1 MLVQPP
7 RPARPFVRQR
17 TAPTLLAAI
26 LLTFAAAAQA
36 PPAAPSTAAASGAP
50 VAATPPPTVAA
61 LLYSTRGD
69 EKVHLLSLPE
79 LKPLHVYDAGAGA
92 HELAISAD
100 GRYALGS
107 AYGGPGKGHQPADN
121 RVFVLDLPSG
131 KRSRM
136 VDLGDSKRPND
147 LAFVGTTTT
156 ALLTTEVPAQLVRLD
171 AATGAFTAF
180 PLEHK
185 ANHMLALA
193 PDGSACFVSHVIP
206 SGVTRFDLATNKA
219 TAHATLPDGA
229 EGIACLA
236 RGERAQL
243 WIGCNRSSKL
253 VVVDSATL
261 QVVHEVARDGF
272 PLRVKASPD
281 GAHVAVSCPL
291 SGEVV
296 LYDANDVSKAKS
308 IDLGKELARKAAP
321 TSIGFAPDGSQ
332 LLVVVSG
339 DAQHIVALDTK
350 TLQVTAK
357 VEAAGPIADA
367 LVAGMVQAPR

>member
-1 MLVQPP
+1 M
-7 RPARPFVRQR
+7 
-17 TAPTLLAAI
+17 LLAAI
-26 LLTFAAAAQA
+26 LLPLVAAAQKPPIA
-36 PPAAPSTAAASGAP
+36 TPPAATSDAPAIAS
-50 VAATPPPTVAA
+50 PPTIPAV
-61 LLYSTRGD
+61 LYSTRGD

-107 AYGGPGKGHQPADN
+107 AYGGPGQGHQPADN

-136 VDLGDSKRPND
+136 VDLGASKRPND
-147 LAFVGTTTT
+147 LAFVGATTT

-171 AATGAFTAF
+171 AASGAFTAF
-180 PLEHK
+180 ALEHK
-185 ANHMLALA
+185 TNHMLALA
-193 PDGSACFVSHVIP
+193 PDASACFVSHVLP
-206 SGVTRFDLATNKA
+206 GGVTRFDLATNKA
-219 TAHATLPDGA
+219 TAHAKLPDGA
-229 EGIACLA
+229 EGIACIA
-236 RGERAQL
+236 RGDRVQL

-253 VVVDSATL
+253 VVVDAATL

-321 TSIGFAPDGSQ
+321 TSLGFSPDGSQ
-332 LLVVVSG
+332 LLVVVAG
-339 DAQHIVALDTK
+339 DTQHLVALDTK

>member
-1 MLVQPP
+1 MPRSLSLPAVVAIALRRLARGLFVATTLPLVAGAQTPEAPAKPP
-7 RPARPFVRQR
+7 RESE
-17 TAPTLLAAI
+17 
-26 LLTFAAAAQA
+26 AQQQ
-36 PPAAPSTAAASGAP
+36 
-50 VAATPPPTVAA
+50 PPTVAA
-61 LLYSTRGD
+61 VLYSTRGD

-156 ALLTTEVPAQLVRLD
+156 AWLTTEVPAQLVRLD
-171 AATGAFTAF
+171 AATGAFTVF

-185 ANHMLALA
+185 TNHMLALA
-193 PDGSACFVSHVIP
+193 PDGSSCFVSHVVP
-206 SGVTRFDLATNKA
+206 GGVTRFDLATNKA
-219 TAHATLPDGA
+219 TAHASLPEGA
-229 EGIACLA
+229 EGIACVA
-236 RGERAQL
+236 KGDGVQL
-243 WIGCNRSSKL
+243 WIGCNRGSKL
-253 VVVDSATL
+253 VVVDGKTL

-281 GAHVAVSCPL
+281 GKQVAVSCPL

-296 LYDANDVSKAKS
+296 LYDTNDIGKAKS

-321 TSIGFAPDGSQ
+321 TSLGFSPDGSQ
-332 LLVVVSG
+332 LLVVVAG
-339 DAQHIVALDTK
+339 DTQHVVALDTK

-357 VEAAGPIADA
+357 IEAAGPIADA